1 MVDEIRATGITC
13 FLPIS
18 NNLDL
23 FCISLHLL
31 ADGAEGE
38 DSKIKVRISK
48 WYGEKRYNM
57 TLDKE
62 LFDQLTAKAKAS
74 PKLRINYDLRDSA
87 DDESQ
92 RMLNAIEPGTVIPVH
107 RHPMTSEEVIV
118 LRGKAQEVF
127 FDDEG
132 NETGSWL
139 LIPGGDIPAI
149 HVPRGQYHT
158 CRSLESGTV
167 IIEFKNTKYTP
178 AGTEEL

>member
-1 MVDEIRATGITC
+1 MI
-13 FLPIS
+13 IS
-18 NNLDL
+18 HALLD
-23 FCISLHLL
+23 SLT
-31 ADGAEGE
+31 E
-38 DSKIKVRISK
+38 
-48 WYGEKRYNM
+48 
-57 TLDKE
+57 
-62 LFDQLTAKAKAS
+62 QAKAN
-74 PKLRINYDLRDSA
+74 PRLRQSYDLRNSA
-87 DDESQ
+87 NDRSQ
-92 RMLNAIEPGTVIPVH
+92 RMLNAIEPDTVIPVH
-107 RHPMTSEEVIV
+107 RHPMTSEEAIV
-118 LRGKAQEVF
+118 LRDKAQEVF